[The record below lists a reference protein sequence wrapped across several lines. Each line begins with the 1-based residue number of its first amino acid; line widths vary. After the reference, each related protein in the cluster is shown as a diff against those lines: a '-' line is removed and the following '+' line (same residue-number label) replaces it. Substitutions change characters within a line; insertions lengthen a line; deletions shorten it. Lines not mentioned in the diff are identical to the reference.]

1 MKLVIIPWL
10 HRARRVLPR
19 SVVRDDAMRRLHAG
33 PICAS
38 MVHMSRFFGLCVIV
52 LISSIL
58 LWAQVSKT
66 SAPSHPQWELH
77 SVFPRETSPAMY
89 QQVSQQEIEGLAA
102 QGWELVSVVPYVI
115 RNEERGSASTNRP
128 AVTQTYPAYFFKRAK
143 LAENVKH

>member
-1 MKLVIIPWL
+1 MKPVIIPWQ
-10 HRARRVLPR
+10 HRVRRVLPR
-19 SVVRDDAMRRLHAG
+19 SVVRDEVMGGLHAG
-33 PICAS
+33 PTYAS
-38 MVHMSRFFGLCVIV
+38 MVHMSRLLGLCVIV
-52 LISSIL
+52 LILSIL
-58 LWAQVSKT
+58 VWAQASKT
-66 SAPSHPQWELH
+66 AAPVHPQWELH

-143 LAENVKH
+143 LPENGKH